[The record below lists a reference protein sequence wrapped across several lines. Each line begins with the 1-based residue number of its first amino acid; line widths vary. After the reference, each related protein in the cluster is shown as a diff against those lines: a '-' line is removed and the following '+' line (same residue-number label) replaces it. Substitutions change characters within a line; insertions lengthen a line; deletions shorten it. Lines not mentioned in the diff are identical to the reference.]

1 MPDIA
6 TAGRRRRAWRCEE
19 WDEDFGRRRFL
30 LFFLFLLL
38 LAWSSSNRALSKVS
52 DACCWVS
59 CRLSARVR
67 RQCRPSVRRSC
78 RTFFLSGE
86 NCENPLETRHLHHQ
100 LEIEKMTQNPV
111 LGGTLEDLRTGVA
124 RPATVTSTAGAS
136 TPEPPRCHA
145 EERSAPGQQRNQ
157 LHRTS
162 NRPRAQHRRTRRW
175 SNRGVGP
182 RALHTNILTSVAL
195 CRLRARRQGTLP
207 LKPHRLSHH
216 GVSWTLQRSLAP
228 GVFSQISKVT
238 SICGCPCRLTKF
250 RLAARHPTKRSLLVE
265 KDGGSSQDIE
275 LHRRPARRQR

>member
-145 EERSAPGQQRNQ
+145 DERSAPGQQR
-157 LHRTS
+157 
-162 NRPRAQHRRTRRW
+162 
-175 SNRGVGP
+175 
-182 RALHTNILTSVAL
+182 
-195 CRLRARRQGTLP
+195 
-207 LKPHRLSHH
+207 
-216 GVSWTLQRSLAP
+216 
-228 GVFSQISKVT
+228 SQIHRDQQPS
-238 SICGCPCRLTKF
+238 
-250 RLAARHPTKRSLLVE
+250 E
-265 KDGGSSQDIE
+265 GST
-275 LHRRPARRQR
+275 